1 MALLLNVLRLI
12 TQFTSHPVVAS
23 GKTFVGKFTALGSV
37 RLHVV
42 DTSSINTTA
51 DVVNTKS
58 IKSMIT
64 TRHIK
69 AARALLAWSQETL
82 AERSGVS
89 IPTIKRLE
97 AEDGALGGRTETSEK
112 IRTTL
117 QAAGIEFTNGDAPGV
132 RLIRLGVAP

>member
-1 MALLLNVLRLI
+1 MVR
-12 TQFTSHPVVAS
+12 S
-23 GKTFVGKFTALGSV
+23 TALGSV

-97 AEDGALGGRTETSEK
+97 AEDGALGGRAETSEK
-112 IRTTL
+112 IRTAL

-132 RLIRLGVAP
+132 RLIRLRGAS

>member
-1 MALLLNVLRLI
+1 MVR
-12 TQFTSHPVVAS
+12 
-23 GKTFVGKFTALGSV
+23 FTALGSI
-37 RLHVV
+37 RLHVD

-97 AEDGALGGRTETSEK
+97 AEDGTLGGRAETSEK
-112 IRTTL
+112 IRKAL

-132 RLIRLGVAP
+132 RLIRLTGTP

>member
-1 MALLLNVLRLI
+1 M
-12 TQFTSHPVVAS
+12 VAW
-23 GKTFVGKFTALGSV
+23 GKTFLVRFTALGSV
-37 RLHVV
+37 HLHDA

-51 DVVNTKS
+51 DIVNTKS
-58 IKSMIT
+58 IKLMIT

-97 AEDGALGGRTETSEK
+97 AEDGTLGGRAETSEK
-112 IRTTL
+112 IRKAL
-117 QAAGIEFTNGDAPGV
+117 QAAGIEFTNGDTPGV
-132 RLIRLGVAP
+132 RLAPFPIQRG

>member
-1 MALLLNVLRLI
+1 M
-12 TQFTSHPVVAS
+12 
-23 GKTFVGKFTALGSV
+23 GKFTALGSV

-51 DVVNTKS
+51 DIVNTKS

-97 AEDGALGGRTETSEK
+97 AEDGALGGRAETSEK

-132 RLIRLGVAP
+132 RLIHLGGAP

>member
-1 MALLLNVLRLI
+1 ME
-12 TQFTSHPVVAS
+12 
-23 GKTFVGKFTALGSV
+23 KFTALGSV
-37 RLHVV
+37 HLHVT
-42 DTSSINTTA
+42 DTSSINTLA
-51 DVVNTKS
+51 EVVNTKS
-58 IKSMIT
+58 IKLMIT

-97 AEDGALGGRTETSEK
+97 AEDGALGGRAETSEK
-112 IRTTL
+112 IRTAL

-132 RLIRLGVAP
+132 RLKRGVRGPTAESMMDTLARNEAELGVRSDA

>member
-1 MALLLNVLRLI
+1 M
-12 TQFTSHPVVAS
+12 
-23 GKTFVGKFTALGSV
+23 GKFTALGSV

-51 DVVNTKS
+51 DIVNTKS

-89 IPTIKRLE
+89 VPTIKRLE
-97 AEDGALGGRTETSEK
+97 AEDGPLGGRAETSEK
-112 IRTTL
+112 IKTAL

-132 RLIRLGVAP
+132 RLIRLD